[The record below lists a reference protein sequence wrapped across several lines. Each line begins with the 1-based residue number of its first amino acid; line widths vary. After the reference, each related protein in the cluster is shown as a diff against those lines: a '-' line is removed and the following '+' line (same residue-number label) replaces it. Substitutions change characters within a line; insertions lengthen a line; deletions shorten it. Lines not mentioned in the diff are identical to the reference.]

1 MRACVTT
8 ARQDADLVALV
19 DALDP
24 GEAEAKSV
32 LVLQATGRTLVHV
45 HVSMRHTVDVHN
57 LLPNGHDGVGD
68 SGVAQHK
75 VLALVT
81 GGKQGL
87 E

>member
-8 ARQDADLVALV
+8 ARQDADLVARV

-45 HVSMRHTVDVHN
+45 HVSMSHTVDVHN
-57 LLPNGHDGVGD
+57 LLANGHDGVGD